1 VNGIEQRY
9 FLTTKPGKAGSY
21 LQKSKVLINTTK

>member
-9 FLTTKPGKAGSY
+9 FLTKKNQVKQAAIC
-21 LQKSKVLINTTK
+21 KKVKCW

>member
-9 FLTTKPGKAGSY
+9 FLTTKLGKTGSY
-21 LQKSKVLINTTK
+21 LKVKCW